1 MTKTCASA
9 GTVDGTAIV
18 VDIATV
24 VGAETVV
31 VTDDRTVVGTE
42 TVVETGTIPGTEA
55 IAVAKTRAGTRAG
68 TGTLGVVASVFVLL
82 SSTFPSFFVFF

>member
-55 IAVAKTRAGTRAG
+55 IAVAKTRAGT
-68 TGTLGVVASVFVLL
+68 GTLGVVVDVFVLL